1 MQYPKMKHNQPCTL
15 KLLRKNEAKWLH
27 PWSIFT
33 IYHTVSCEKEY
44 VDSEQGLFLNSFLG
58 LLDILYLPSMAFSFH
73 RKEMMGWTC
82 AWLIQLFKNDGR
94 FVWPSLSGYAG
105 AGDQMKVRP
114 WLELQ
119 KYGEVQGTLAS
130 WILWAWEV
138 SYASSRGSLVHQGM
152 VYCWWVLNLTSKHL
166 MAQYIQTLN
175 AKLINKRKKK
185 KWLRILT
192 FIFMMQTFASFKR
205 QYLGRAP

>member
-1 MQYPKMKHNQPCTL
+1 MRPSDCILGAYSP
-15 KLLRKNEAKWLH
+15 
-27 PWSIFT
+27 ST
-33 IYHTVSCEKEY
+33 IQFPVKRNMWILNKGCFLIHFWVYWIYCISH
-44 VDSEQGLFLNSFLG
+44 QWLFLFIDLV
-58 LLDILYLPSMAFSFH
+58 
-73 RKEMMGWTC
+73 MGWTC

-94 FVWPSLSGYAG
+94 FVWPSLSGYAE